1 MASISELLVMTFGS
15 VFLVCLIAFVA
26 SVLFLHYR
34 HSKYSH
40 IPGPKRRSFFLGNI
54 QDVREYVEK
63 DKLIEDAVNDWG
75 DQFGDVIV
83 FWFLHQCI
91 VYFFDVQA
99 IKEILVTGSLK
110 YPKGWTYDGVSTI
123 YGARFLG
130 HGLVTEQDHTL
141 WAKRRDIFN
150 PAFSR
155 SYLKTCISQFNAS
168 SDLLVEHLSA
178 SADGK
183 KNVHL
188 LDQLNKATIDI
199 IAKVA
204 FGANFHQFD
213 PEKITSFNEEFNI
226 ALKGMKTQFE
236 SPWNKYNPSKTQRD
250 YRAKV
255 RHAIGVLRET
265 GQKIIASQLSALGR
279 GEQLGNNI
287 LAFILEAS
295 QASSSGALDMDEM
308 VDEFTTF
315 FLAGQETTAN
325 LLASTMIQLC
335 QNPEAMYR
343 LKTEVDAVVST
354 KEFIP
359 YEDLSKLEYMVAV
372 LKETL
377 RLRPPA
383 AGTVRITTSDCVIS
397 NTKIPASTILGISFY
412 ASGRNGKYWENPL
425 EFIPDRFLHG
435 NESTSGAFTPF
446 SIGPRNCIGQQ
457 FALIEARVLLAKLIQ
472 HYNFSLVPG
481 QSLGYTVETT
491 MKPVDGCQVYL
502 TPASSNQQ

>member
-54 QDVREYVEK
+54 QDIQEYSEK
-63 DKLIEDAVNDWG
+63 GKLDEDALKDWG
-75 DQFGDVIV
+75 DQFGDVV
-83 FWFLHQCI
+83 VVWFLHQCF
-91 VYFFDVQA
+91 VFFYDVRA
-99 IKEILVTGSLK
+99 IKDILVAGNRLYS
-110 YPKGWTYDGVSTI
+110 KGWTYNDISKV

-130 HGLVTEQDHTL
+130 YGLLTEPDHAM

-188 LDQLNKATIDI
+188 LDQLSKATIDI

-204 FGANFHQFD
+204 FGVNFHQFD
-213 PEKITSFNEEFNI
+213 PEKITSFNKEFNI
-226 ALKGMKTQFE
+226 AMKGLEKQFAN
-236 SPWNKYNPSKTQRD
+236 PWNKYNPSKTERD

-255 RHAIGVLRET
+255 RHAIGVLRKT
-265 GQKIIASQLSALGR
+265 GQEIIASQLSALGR

-295 QASSSGALDMDEM
+295 QASSSGTLDMEEM
-308 VDEFTTF
+308 VDEFVTF

-325 LLASTMIQLC
+325 LLALTMLHLC
-335 QNPEAMYR
+335 QNPEVMYR

-377 RLRPPA
+377 RLCPPA
-383 AGTVRITTSDCVIS
+383 TGTQRVAHSDCVIS
-397 NTKIPASTILGISFY
+397 NTKIPASTVLGVSFY
-412 ASGRNGKYWENPL
+412 ANGRNAKYWENPL

-481 QSLGYTVETT
+481 QSLGYILETT
-491 MKPVDGCQVYL
+491 LKPKDGCQVYL
-502 TPASSNQQ
+502 TPVSSNQQ